1 MFTLEV
7 NYCRCHPANC
17 NCDPWVIKR
26 RGVKFVSV
34 FDKENG
40 EIIVKSLNKTECK
53 KKDKC

>member
-26 RGVKFVSV
+26 DGRKFVSV